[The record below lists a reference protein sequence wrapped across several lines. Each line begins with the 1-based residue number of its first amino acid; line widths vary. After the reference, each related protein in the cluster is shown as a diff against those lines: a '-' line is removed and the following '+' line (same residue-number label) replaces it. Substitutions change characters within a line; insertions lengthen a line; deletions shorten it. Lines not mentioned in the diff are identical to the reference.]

1 MSLKVDK
8 VQLEIIMKTD
18 TTRAE
23 IIKTEDLVKSLTK
36 DIKNLKKSGDDAGA
50 VLKKQELDAAK
61 KKLDD
66 LRSSIDLNGKTMREL
81 QKEAKVL
88 AIQLNNLTPGSEKW
102 VELNGQ
108 LAKVTNR
115 ISELKGKTQESEGF
129 FSTFTGGFNK
139 VFYALIPLISLLT
152 SFGYAVGQVVQK
164 TAELED
170 LYADV
175 SKTTGLTHDQVSK
188 LNEDFKKMDTRTSR
202 ESLNKLAV
210 DAGKLGIEGRKNI
223 LDFVDAGNE
232 INVALG
238 EDLGADAVKNIGK
251 MVGVFDKVTDQLKN
265 KDLKGQM
272 LAVGSAVNSLGQ
284 ASSASEEYLV
294 DFAGRLGG
302 VASQAKLSL
311 SDILG
316 FGSQLDQDMQHVE
329 MAATSFQNFI
339 MKMMAEPAKFAKL
352 AGLNVKEFTTL
363 IRTDTNAAIKEMLT
377 ALNQGG
383 GFEKLIP
390 VFNAMNLDGSRAVGV
405 LSAMAAGINKIDDAQ
420 KLANQSMADGTSITN
435 EYNVKNNNF
444 AASLEKAKK
453 QFLEASYA
461 LGQSLIPL
469 ITSVTNGAIGFTK
482 ALIELVKWVGENKTL
497 ILNMTVALVT
507 YLVVVNRANIAEKA
521 SQLLHA
527 IKIIG
532 LRLRIALTNQATAAE
547 LRLVGA
553 QDALNASMKKN
564 LWGLLAAAIAFALTY
579 LIEWISKQNEANVAT
594 KVFNEL
600 QEQKKQLVADGTKD
614 IIAEKNE
621 LNSLVTAILKTNSGT
636 NERNVLMQ
644 KLNEKYPEFISFID
658 KEKITNGL
666 LAVALAEVN
675 QQYEYKIK
683 NAALLAS
690 AKADED
696 AAVQFEQ
703 RRLQITDEINKLLA
717 DRLNDHSKEI
727 KSLADEDV
735 QLQRYIKNLTT
746 HSSTYRD
753 EAAKNDAE
761 IKAMNTIP
769 YLEAQMKQYYD
780 TANEFEDK
788 YKEKKKQGLTE
799 EASYYQKQ
807 MTMANNYFRYYSAK
821 RNELLKSKPESQT
834 VTPLPTSTDDEKTKK
849 QRERLT
855 AELND
860 IETKYLKNLEKL
872 KKDYIKGDIQ
882 TESDYKN
889 EVDKVEDNYY
899 KNKISRLQEFRKTIT
914 SKAVLSDIDKKIAE
928 AQSKLLDNQLARH
941 TQYLKIMRD
950 GISNILTIEESAYK
964 QRLIDAGVFE
974 KDFSELTEA
983 QRAERLRLEYEH
995 WEKLR
1000 KVSADVENLRYE
1012 EEVKQYGLIG
1022 TLTQEQ
1028 QAALEVLTKKHE
1040 SNLLSI
1046 QQTGDANRKK
1056 SKEQFA
1062 ADSVRF
1068 LNETQTQT
1076 EYSIS
1081 QGYETQQLLLKDA
1094 LETEQITQIQYDRQD
1109 RINQLAAAK
1118 AKLQLAVLT
1127 YEAMQKINFA
1137 DDKTR
1142 QDNLRT
1148 AKQNIDQIQNQ
1159 IDSLWTSISTDKK
1172 DFTDI
1177 LTERIQTASEKW
1189 NKIFSGVSQNVGNMF
1204 ASIEA
1209 VSRAF
1214 KNGDLQ
1220 SWTDWGQS
1228 IGTIAQSSLSAL
1240 SDINKQYFEYKAAAI
1255 ETDKQRELT
1264 ANEEKYKQGLIDE
1277 TAYENQKDSLNQK
1290 YAQKELDLKKQQ
1302 SSADTVLKVAQTTA
1316 AGAMAIMQAYA
1327 QLGPIGGTIAA
1338 VLIGGIS
1345 ALQIATIMQQNA
1357 AIQATTLES
1366 TASSSSSSNAT
1377 GARIVT
1383 QQAADGRYQ
1392 VIGAKDGKNYD
1403 NVRYAGNSRTGLV
1416 TTPTLYGEAGT
1427 ELVIDA
1433 PTLRNLNMK
1442 APGFNQFV
1450 MRNRVNQRADGNYS
1464 SASTATTSTS
1474 GSAANDV
1481 ISYNTSVMSEVLAYL
1496 QYLKANGIEAFM
1508 LYDKFQKDQELLNR
1522 SKSKGSL

>member
-108 LAKVTNR
+108 LTKVNNR
-115 ISELKGKTQESEGF
+115 ISELKGKTKESEGF

-139 VFYALIPLISLLT
+139 IFYALIPLVSLLT
-152 SFGYAVGQVVQK
+152 SFGYSVAKVVQQN
-164 TAELED
+164 AELD
-170 LYADV
+170 DSYSDV
-175 SKTTGLTHDQVSK
+175 MKTTGLTKEEVVK
-188 LNEDFKKMDTRTSR
+188 LNESFKSLDTRTTR
-202 ESLNKLAV
+202 ESLNKLAT
-210 DAGKLGIEGRKNI
+210 DAGKLGIEGSKNV
-223 LDFVDAGNE
+223 LDFVDAGNQ

-284 ASSASEEYLV
+284 ASSASEQYLV

-302 VASQAKLSL
+302 VSAQAKLSL

-316 FGSQLDQDMQHVE
+316 FASQLDQDMQHVE

-352 AGLNVKEFTTL
+352 AGLNVKEFTNL
-363 IRTDTNAAIKEMLT
+363 LKTDANAAIKQILE
-377 ALNQGG
+377 ALNKGG
-383 GFEKLIP
+383 GFQKLIP
-390 VFNAMNLDGSRAVGV
+390 IFNAMNLDGSRAVGV
-405 LSAMAAGINKIDDAQ
+405 LSSMAASIKKIDDAQ
-420 KLANQSMADGTSITN
+420 KLANQSMAEGTSITK
-435 EYNVKNNNF
+435 EYETKNNNL
-444 AASLEKAKK
+444 AATIEKIGNNIKNWFINGKIVDFFLPLANSLEKLTRSTKTSTDRFDDQYRSVSK
-453 QFLEASYA
+453 LRFEINPLLEKYDLLSTKTNKSAADNAELKSIIS
-461 LGQSLIPL
+461 Q
-469 ITSVTNGAIGFTK
+469 VTAVMPGAAIGFDKYGNAIAISTSRVREFIQAETDRLK
-482 ALIELVKWVGENKTL
+482 
-497 ILNMTVALVT
+497 
-507 YLVVVNRANIAEKA
+507 VVNKSAIEENQ
-521 SQLLHA
+521 SQLNA
-527 IKIIG
+527 INKKI
-532 LRLRIALTNQATAAE
+532 A
-547 LRLVGA
+547 
-553 QDALNASMKKN
+553 
-564 LWGLLAAAIAFALTY
+564 
-579 LIEWISKQNEANVAT
+579 
-594 KVFNEL
+594 
-600 QEQKKQLVADGTKD
+600 EQKK
-614 IIAEKNE
+614 I
-621 LNSLVTAILKTNSGT
+621 
-636 NERNVLMQ
+636 M
-644 KLNEKYPEFISFID
+644 
-658 KEKITNGL
+658 
-666 LAVALAEVN
+666 
-675 QQYEYKIK
+675 
-683 NAALLAS
+683 
-690 AKADED
+690 
-696 AAVQFEQ
+696 
-703 RRLQITDEINKLLA
+703 DEIAKTGTFTRTETQQTSTTTVSVHQYKA
-717 DRLNDHSKEI
+717 T
-727 KSLADEDV
+727 DEDV
-735 QLQRYIKNLTT
+735 VAEQEKYKKLISEKNG
-746 HSSTYRD
+746 Y
-753 EAAKNDAE
+753 NAE
-761 IKAMNTIP
+761 IKRLSGD
-769 YLEAQMKQYYD
+769 YLQNQEDEYNLSIRNISYFVGKMSYWYDIAIQAEEDAKNAQAK
-780 TANEFEDK
+780 
-788 YKEKKKQGLTE
+788 GLT
-799 EASYYQKQ
+799 AQQHHSLMKL
-807 MTMANNYFRYYSAK
+807 TDANNYVRKYRDILAK
-821 RNELLKSKPESQT
+821 LRT
-834 VTPLPTSTDDEKTKK
+834 VDKTETKDLSLGGEDEKTKK

-855 AELND
+855 AALNQLD
-860 IETKYLKNLEKL
+860 ADYYKRLEKL
-872 KKDYIKGDIQ
+872 KRDYIKGDIK

-889 EVDKVEDNYY
+889 ELDKQEDAYY
-899 KNKISRLQEFRKTIT
+899 QRKIAMLEKLKKTMT
-914 SKAVLSDIDKKIAE
+914 SKAVIADIDKKIAE
-928 AQSKLLDNQLARH
+928 AQSKLLDNQLMRH

-1022 TLTQEQ
+1022 TLTKEQ

-1068 LNETQTQT
+1068 LNEIQTQT

-1159 IDSLWTSISTDKK
+1159 INSLWTSISTDKK

-1264 ANEEKYKQGLIDE
+1264 ANEEKYKQGLISE
-1277 TAYENQKDSLNQK
+1277 TEYENQKDSLNQK

-1464 SASTATTSTS
+1464 SASTTTSATS

-1481 ISYNTSVMSEVLAYL
+1481 ISYNTSVMAEVLAYL